1 MQCEYITCRGQCSK
15 QAEPGQRFCAEHSKH
30 STQSLINQYRVA
42 CKLLG
47 DAPDRHANIDTLKSL
62 RGEIA
67 LLRSLIESRMNMIE
81 SEAELVAAM
90 PMLKDSFIA
99 VEKLVTACHNMDV
112 KLANLLDKQT
122 LISLAQD
129 IIKII
134 DTEVR
139 KVARNDVNIDVV
151 IEDIGQ
157 QIVKAIAQKEQ

>member
-1 MQCEYITCRGQCSK
+1 MQCQYITQRGQCSNEV
-15 QAEPGQRFCAEHSKH
+15 EPGQKFCSEHSAR
-30 STQSLINQYRVA
+30 STQALTNQYRVA

-47 DAPDRHANIDTLKSL
+47 DGPERHAQIDSLKSL

-81 SEAELVAAM
+81 SQAELVAAM

-112 KLANLLDKQT
+112 KLSNLLDKQT

-139 KVARNDVNIDVV
+139 KVARDDINVDML

-157 QIVKAIAQKEQ
+157 QIVTTIAQKE